1 MRRADATSVLCL
13 SVFINNCLS
22 LNSTQLFPTDSPDS
36 DYDPGELVAQH
47 LAMSGELSQEQILE
61 LIDAQ
66 KSSGSGSGSKR
77 LEDDSDSDQDI
88 LEPSTQARSSNRRG
102 GGGLRLVAGST
113 TLTLVH

>member
-1 MRRADATSVLCL
+1 MPFC
-13 SVFINNCLS
+13 IHYNYCLS
-22 LNSTQLFPTDSPDS
+22 LNSTQLFLTDSPDS

-47 LAMSGELSQEQILE
+47 LAMSGELSQEQILD

-66 KSSGSGSGSKR
+66 KSSGSGSKR